1 MNDAVPAPRVLVVGL
16 DPYRVPGPW
25 DPTPVAEAIR
35 VGMAGLDDAGFAAEA
50 CLVGLDGS
58 EDVAATVSAA
68 LASHPWECVLVGGG
82 LRHSDEQ
89 AELLETVVG
98 LVRRLAP
105 AAVIAFNSSPRDLA
119 EAVVRSLRRG

>member
-1 MNDAVPAPRVLVVGL
+1 VNDAVPAPRVLVVGL

-68 LASHPWECVLVGGG
+68 LASHPGSVSSSAAACATRTSRPSSSRPSSAWYDAS
-82 LRHSDEQ
+82 RP
-89 AELLETVVG
+89 
-98 LVRRLAP
+98 RR
-105 AAVIAFNSSPRDLA
+105 
-119 EAVVRSLRRG
+119 